1 MWETDVSSADLSRAT
16 RLLLVRS
23 RREATGL
30 FAGNYTSAFRGGGLE
45 FEESRPYVPGDD
57 IRSIDWNATAR
68 SAEPFV
74 KQFREER
81 NQTLLFLLDV
91 SASMDF
97 GSTGPTKAST
107 GAHALALMAAAAG
120 RAGDR
125 VGLVVFDKA
134 VRRQVPI
141 GRGGAHSLRVIR
153 AALETDGAPRGDTRI
168 GAGLRA
174 VFAATRRRAVVV
186 VISDFRDP
194 EMFPASEFPASK
206 NSAVG
211 TEFGELARRHDVVA
225 AVVVDPREETLP
237 DAGPIRVMDPE
248 RPGRVLVLNSGSRR
262 VRDRY
267 RAACSAWRSR
277 IEADLRRC
285 GADTLWIRTDR
296 DPLFALGSFFR
307 NRASRRSGR
316 LGSGG
321 VR

>member
-91 SASMDF
+91 SASMGF
-97 GSTGPTKAST
+97 GSAGPTKAAT
-107 GAHALALMAAAAG
+107 GAHAIALMAAAAG

-125 VGLVVFDKA
+125 VGLIVFDRA

-153 AALETDGAPRGDTRI
+153 AALESDSATQGTTRL

-174 VFAATRRRAVVV
+174 VSAATRRRAVVIL
-186 VISDFRDP
+186 ISDFRDP
-194 EMFPASEFPASK
+194 ELFPASGLFPASRDR
-206 NSAVG
+206 AVR
-211 TEFGELARRHDVVA
+211 TELGELARRHDVVA

-237 DAGPIRVMDPE
+237 DVGPIRVVDPE
-248 RPGRVLVLNSGSRR
+248 RPGRVLLLDSGSRR
-262 VRDRY
+262 VRERY
-267 RAACSAWRSR
+267 RAASSVWRSR
-277 IEADLRRC
+277 IEGDLRRS
-285 GADTLWIRTDR
+285 GVDTLWIRTDR
-296 DPLFALGSFFR
+296 DPLFALGRFFR
-307 NRASRRSGR
+307 DRAARRSGR
-316 LGSGG
+316 LG
-321 VR
+321 

>member
-23 RREATGL
+23 RRAATGL

-91 SASMDF
+91 SASMGF
-97 GSTGPTKAST
+97 GSAGPTKAAT
-107 GAHALALMAAAAG
+107 GAHAIALMAAAAG

-125 VGLVVFDKA
+125 VGLIVFDQA
-134 VRRQVPI
+134 VRRQVPV

-153 AALETDGAPRGDTRI
+153 AALESDSATQGTTRL

-174 VFAATRRRAVVV
+174 VSAATRRRAVVV

-194 EMFPASEFPASK
+194 ELFPASRD
-206 NSAVG
+206 SAVG
-211 TEFGELARRHDVVA
+211 TELGELARRHDVVA
-225 AVVVDPREETLP
+225 AVVVDPREEALP
-237 DAGPIRVMDPE
+237 DVGPIRVVDPE
-248 RPGRVLVLNSGSRR
+248 RPGRVLLLDSGSRR
-262 VRDRY
+262 VRERY
-267 RAACSAWRSR
+267 RAASSVWRSR
-277 IEADLRRC
+277 IEGDLRRS
-285 GADTLWIRTDR
+285 GVDTLWIRTDR
-296 DPLFALGSFFR
+296 DPLFALGRFFR
-307 NRASRRSGR
+307 DRAARRSGR
-316 LGSGG
+316 LG
-321 VR
+321 

>member
-81 NQTLLFLLDV
+81 NQILLFLLDV
-91 SASMDF
+91 SASMGF
-97 GSTGPTKAST
+97 GSAGPTKAAT

-125 VGLVVFDKA
+125 IGLVVFDRA

-153 AALETDGAPRGDTRI
+153 AALESDGSTRGTTRL

-174 VFAATRRRAVVV
+174 VSAATRRRAVVV

-194 EMFPASEFPASK
+194 ELFPASRD
-206 NSAVG
+206 SAVG
-211 TEFGELARRHDVVA
+211 TELGELARCHDVVA
-225 AVVVDPREETLP
+225 AVVVDPCEEALP
-237 DAGPIRVMDPE
+237 DAGPIRVVDPE
-248 RPGRVLVLNSGSRR
+248 RPGRALVLDSGSRR
-262 VRDRY
+262 VREAY
-267 RAACSAWRSR
+267 RAACSAWRRR
-277 IEADLRRC
+277 IEGDLRRC

-296 DPLFALGSFFR
+296 DPLFALGRFFR
-307 NRASRRSGR
+307 DRAARRSGR
-316 LGSGG
+316 LG
-321 VR
+321 

>member
-1 MWETDVSSADLSRAT
+1 MWKTDVSSADLSRAT

-206 NSAVG
+206 NSPVG
-211 TEFGELARRHDVVA
+211 TEFSELARRHDVVA

-248 RPGRVLVLNSGSRR
+248 RPGRALVLNSGSRR
-262 VRDRY
+262 VRDQY
-267 RAACSAWRSR
+267 RGACSAWRSR

-307 NRASRRSGR
+307 NRAARRSGR

>member
-81 NQTLLFLLDV
+81 NQTVLFLLDV
-91 SASMDF
+91 SASMGF
-97 GSTGPTKAST
+97 GSAGPTKAAT
-107 GAHALALMAAAAG
+107 GAHAIALMAAAAG

-125 VGLVVFDKA
+125 VGLIVFDRA

-153 AALETDGAPRGDTRI
+153 AALECDGTTRGTTRL

-174 VFAATRRRAVVV
+174 VSAATRRRAVVF

-194 EMFPASEFPASK
+194 ELFPASRDR
-206 NSAVG
+206 AVG
-211 TEFGELARRHDVVA
+211 TELGDLARRHDVVA
-225 AVVVDPREETLP
+225 AVVVDPREESLP
-237 DAGPIRVMDPE
+237 DVGPIRVVDPE
-248 RPGRVLVLNSGSRR
+248 RPGRAFLLNSGSRR
-262 VRDRY
+262 VRERY
-267 RAACSAWRSR
+267 RAASSAWRSR
-277 IEADLRRC
+277 IERDLRRS

-296 DPLFALGSFFR
+296 DPLFALGRFFR
-307 NRASRRSGR
+307 DRAARRSGR
-316 LGSGG
+316 LG
-321 VR
+321 

>member
-81 NQTLLFLLDV
+81 NQTVLFLLDV
-91 SASMDF
+91 SASMGF
-97 GSTGPTKAST
+97 GSAGPTKAAT
-107 GAHALALMAAAAG
+107 GAHAIALMAAAAG

-125 VGLVVFDKA
+125 VGLIVFDRA

-153 AALETDGAPRGDTRI
+153 AALESDRSTRGTTRL

-174 VFAATRRRAVVV
+174 VSAATRRRAVVF

-194 EMFPASEFPASK
+194 ELFPASRDR
-206 NSAVG
+206 AVG
-211 TEFGELARRHDVVA
+211 TELGDLARRHDVVA
-225 AVVVDPREETLP
+225 AVVVDPREESLP
-237 DAGPIRVMDPE
+237 DVGPIRVVDPE
-248 RPGRVLVLNSGSRR
+248 RPGRAFLLNSGSRR
-262 VRDRY
+262 VRERY
-267 RAACSAWRSR
+267 RAASSAWRSR
-277 IEADLRRC
+277 IERDLRRS

-296 DPLFALGSFFR
+296 DPLFALGRFFR
-307 NRASRRSGR
+307 DRAARRSGR
-316 LGSGG
+316 LG
-321 VR
+321 

>member
-1 MWETDVSSADLSRAT
+1 MWETEVSSADLSRAT

-81 NQTLLFLLDV
+81 NQILLFLLDV
-91 SASMDF
+91 SASMGF
-97 GSTGPTKAST
+97 GSAGTTKAAT

-125 VGLVVFDKA
+125 VGLIVFDRA

-153 AALETDGAPRGDTRI
+153 AALESDVGTRGTTRL

-174 VFAATRRRAVVV
+174 VFAATRRRAVVI

-194 EMFPASEFPASK
+194 ELFPASGD
-206 NSAVG
+206 SAVR
-211 TEFGELARRHDVVA
+211 TELGELARRHDVVA

-237 DAGPIRVMDPE
+237 DAGPIRIADPE
-248 RPGRVLVLNSGSRR
+248 RPGRALVLNSGSRR
-262 VRDRY
+262 VRDEY
-267 RAACSAWRSR
+267 RSACSAWRSR
-277 IEADLRRC
+277 TEGDLRRC

-307 NRASRRSGR
+307 DRAARRSGR
-316 LGSGG
+316 LG
-321 VR
+321 

>member
-91 SASMDF
+91 SASMGF
-97 GSTGPTKAST
+97 GSAGPTKAAT
-107 GAHALALMAAAAG
+107 GAHAIALMAAAAG

-125 VGLVVFDKA
+125 VGLIVFDRV

-153 AALETDGAPRGDTRI
+153 AALESDGSTRGTTRL

-174 VFAATRRRAVVV
+174 VSAATRRRAVVV

-194 EMFPASEFPASK
+194 ELFPASRDR
-206 NSAVG
+206 AVG
-211 TEFGELARRHDVVA
+211 TELGELARRHDVVA

-237 DAGPIRVMDPE
+237 DVGPIRVVDPE
-248 RPGRVLVLNSGSRR
+248 RPGRALLLDSGSRR
-262 VRDRY
+262 VREGY
-267 RAACSAWRSR
+267 RAASSAWRSR
-277 IEADLRRC
+277 IEGDLRRS

-296 DPLFALGSFFR
+296 DPLFALGRFFR
-307 NRASRRSGR
+307 DRAARRSGR
-316 LGSGG
+316 IG
-321 VR
+321 